1 MRMKSKEYVASNFD
15 AQSAPQPE
23 CEFIGLII
31 SGEKRAF
38 SLPQALDLH
47 QALNQ
52 YPNTNGTQSQT
63 P

>member
-1 MRMKSKEYVASNFD
+1 MKSKEYVQSNFD
-15 AQSAPQPE
+15 AKSAPQPE
-23 CEFIGLII
+23 CEFIGSII

-38 SLPQALDLH
+38 LLPQALDLH

-52 YPNTNGTQSQT
+52 YSNTNGTQSQT

>member
-23 CEFIGLII
+23 CEFIGSII

-47 QALNQ
+47 QALKE
-52 YPNTNGTQSQT
+52 YPNTNGMKSQNA
-63 P
+63 